1 MQQLAVIGLGYVG
14 LPLALSYAQK
24 GVRVVGLDALPQ
36 LVDDLNQGVSHHQ
49 ERDGDKTLPEI
60 LKDMLAQGL
69 FQATTDYTLLKTLE
83 IDTYIITVG
92 LPVRQGVVDHT
103 PLLNVA
109 ASLGG
114 VLKPGDLVLVRSTV
128 VPGTTEEIFL
138 PELERV
144 SGLKAGRDFSLAYS
158 SERIAE
164 GRAFEEFRTMPLAV
178 GGIDEPSLKRAQD
191 VLKIVTEAPLYA
203 ASIKVVETAKV
214 IENIQRDV
222 NIAMVQEFARF
233 TERYGLDT
241 LEVIRIANT
250 HKRVQL
256 LTPGPGVG
264 GYCLPYAYYYLKP
277 KAEALG
283 LRLPLLTLARE
294 LNDGVPQALVNWVE
308 EKLKERGRAFA
319 DARVAILGLAMKD
332 YTNDDRESPPLV
344 IAELLAAKGAR
355 VRAYDPIVPRRYPFS
370 VDTLEEAVDDADAL
384 FFLVRQK
391 PFDALDWNDIGRRLK
406 QDAVVF
412 DARGVIPEQALSQTL
427 LRI

>member
-1 MQQLAVIGLGYVG
+1 MKQLAVIGLGFVG

-24 GVRVVGLDALPQ
+24 GVRVVGLDVLPK
-36 LVDDLNQGVSHHQ
+36 LVDDLNRGVSHHQ

-60 LKDMLAQGL
+60 LKDMIAQGL
-69 FQATTDYTLLKTLE
+69 FQATTDYALLSTLE

-103 PLLNVA
+103 PLLSVA

-114 VLKPGDLVLVRSTV
+114 ILKHGNLVLVRSTV
-128 VPGTTEEIFL
+128 VPGMTEEIFL

-178 GGIDEPSLKRAQD
+178 GGIDEPSLRRAQD
-191 VLKIVTEAPLYA
+191 VLKIVTEAPIYT

-277 KAEALG
+277 KAEAMG
-283 LRLPLLTLARE
+283 LRLPLLSLARQ

-308 EKLKERGRAFA
+308 EKLKERGKSFA
-319 DARVAILGLAMKD
+319 HARVAILGLAMKD

-344 IAELLAAKGAR
+344 IAELLAAKGAH
-355 VRAYDPIVPRRYPFS
+355 VRAYDPIVTRRYPFS
-370 VDTLEEAVDDADAL
+370 VDTLEEAVTDADAL
-384 FFLVRQK
+384 FFLARQK
-391 PFDALDWNDIGRRLK
+391 PFDTLDWSDIGRRLHK
-406 QDAVVF
+406 DAIVF
-412 DARGVIPEQALSQTL
+412 DGRGVIPEKALSQTI